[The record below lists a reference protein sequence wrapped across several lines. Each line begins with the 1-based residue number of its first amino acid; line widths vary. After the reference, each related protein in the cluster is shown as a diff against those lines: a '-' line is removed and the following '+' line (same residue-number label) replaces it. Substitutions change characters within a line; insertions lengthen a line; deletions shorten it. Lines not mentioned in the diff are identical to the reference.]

1 MRTLRLL
8 ALTVA
13 LNASLLPSRAAG
25 QASFATL
32 YKFDTLANGEGPM
45 GVVAAGGAL
54 YGATQT
60 GGRGPGTYGVGTIF
74 ELDPPGPAERS
85 AGGGWTEKVLYSFT
99 GENGD
104 GTYPYASPVFGAH
117 GALYGTT
124 STGGTV
130 GYGTAFELRPPAAR
144 GGAWTETVL
153 HSFTFQN
160 GDGAGPSATLVFG
173 EDGAIYGTTFYG
185 GASGYGI
192 VFELRPPA
200 APGTAWAERVLYSFT
215 AGGDGGNPGG
225 LAMGPNGV
233 LYGTTLV
240 GGAMDAGTVFELLP
254 PATPGGA
261 WTETVLHSF
270 IGDADG
276 VYPVDPPVVTSDGTL
291 YGSTTGTIDID
302 GYPGLHGL
310 STVFAL
316 TPEPGGNWSKT
327 LLATFG
333 YGDGEGVCSTL
344 IERNG
349 TIYGASGKFH
359 GGEFFELQPPAA
371 PGGRWTKTILHTFPE
386 GSTPTGRIVMD
397 ESGAIYGATID
408 LSQTNTLAGTV
419 YRIRP

>member
-8 ALTVA
+8 TWTVA
-13 LNASLLPSRAAG
+13 LGASFLTPRAIG

-45 GVVAAGGAL
+45 GLVASDGAIYGTTRNGGD
-54 YGATQT
+54 
-60 GGRGPGTYGVGTIF
+60 GGGTYGAGTVF
-74 ELDPPGPAERS
+74 VLKPPRP
-85 AGGGWTEKVLYSFT
+85 GGGGSKRTWTESVLHSFPL
-99 GENGD
+99 D
-104 GTYPYASPVFGAH
+104 GLDGSLPFAGPVFGMQ
-117 GALYGTT
+117 GELYGTT
-124 STGGTV
+124 VGGGTT
-130 GYGTAFELRPPAAR
+130 GYGTVFEMWPPTVS

-153 HSFTFQN
+153 HSFAWS
-160 GDGAGPSATLVFG
+160 GDGNQPLAGPVLG
-173 EDGAIYGTTFYG
+173 KDGAIYGTTSAG
-185 GASGYGI
+185 GSSGNGT

-200 APGTAWAERVLYSFT
+200 ATGGAWTEQVLYSFT
-215 AGGDGGNPGG
+215 GGGDGGYPEG
-225 LAMGPNGV
+225 LAMGANGV

-254 PATPGGA
+254 PATPSGP

-276 VYPVDPPVVTSDGTL
+276 VYPVAPPVVASDGTL

-316 TPEPGGNWSKT
+316 TPEPSGNWSKT

-386 GSTPTGRIVMD
+386 GSTPTGRIVD